1 MEDILKKT
9 RIRVAIEG
17 RNLED
22 LRPLLAHFPCEIV
35 EDEPD
40 LVISHGGD
48 GSLLGAE
55 RKYPGVPKCPLR
67 DRRQNPKCPK
77 HGEMDTLAKLF
88 AGKLGTI
95 ELHKL
100 EISTGKSSLR
110 GINDVLVHHV
120 EPTAALRFRIWV
132 DDELFRSQVICDS
145 LLLATPFGSTGY
157 FQSMTHGNLR
167 TGLGMAF
174 NNSLDLLGYTVLPE
188 DAVIRAELLRGPAV
202 IVADN
207 DPARIGLDTGEVF
220 TIRSLPEKTIL
231 YGIDVFRCQDCFDLR
246 KTGKR

>member
-1 MEDILKKT
+1 MEEIFKKT
-9 RIRVAIEG
+9 QLNVAIEG

-22 LRPLLAHFPCEIV
+22 LRPLLAHFPCRIV
-35 EDEPD
+35 EDNPD

-55 RKYPGVPKCPLR
+55 RKYPGVPKCPIR
-67 DRRQNPKCPK
+67 DRRQNPKCPI
-77 HGEMDTLAKLF
+77 HGEMDTLSKLF
-88 AGKLGTI
+88 AGKLAAT

-100 EISTGKSSLR
+100 EISAGKKALT
-110 GINDVLVHHV
+110 GINDVLVHHT
-120 EPTAALRFRIWV
+120 EPTSALRFRIWL
-132 DDELFRSQVICDS
+132 DGELFRPQVICDS
-145 LLLATPFGSTGY
+145 LLVATPFGSTGY

-188 DAVIRAELLRGPAV
+188 NVVISAELLRGPAV

-207 DPARIGLDTGEVF
+207 NPARIHLDSGEMF
-220 TIRSLPEKTIL
+220 TVRVLPEKTTL
-231 YGIDVFRCQDCFDLR
+231 FGIDVFRCQDCFDLR
-246 KTGKR
+246 KTGKF